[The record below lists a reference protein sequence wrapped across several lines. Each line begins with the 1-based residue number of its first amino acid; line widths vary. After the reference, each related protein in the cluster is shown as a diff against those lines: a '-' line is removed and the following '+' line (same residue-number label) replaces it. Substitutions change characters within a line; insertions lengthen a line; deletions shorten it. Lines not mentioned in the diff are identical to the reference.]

1 MLFSSPRAAAPAP
14 ARRWSSMTRLREGK
28 AVLFLYAGLQP
39 VERSEGA
46 RDLHES
52 LEAALL
58 DDVAV
63 AQHHDQVSLSD
74 GGQAVRDDERGTPCR
89 QALETL
95 HDEGLG
101 LRVERRGG
109 LVEDQDGGVSEDGAR
124 DGEALLFALRQREP
138 LLSHHGVVSLGQ

>member
-1 MLFSSPRAAAPAP
+1 MPPSGYWP
-14 ARRWSSMTRLREGK
+14 ARWHTMIRLGESNW
-28 AVLFLYAGLQP
+28 VLFRYAGLQA
-39 VERSEGA
+39 VERGEGA
-46 RDLHES
+46 RNLHEG

-89 QALETL
+89 QALEAL
-95 HDEGLG
+95 HDEGLR

-109 LVEDQDGGVSEDGAR
+109 LVEDQDGGVPEDGAR
-124 DGEALLFALRQREP
+124 DGEALFFALRQREP
-138 LLSHHGVVSLGQ
+138 LLSHHGVVS